1 MDPVERPAD
10 EDVRTTLER
19 IVRRQRARLIGLLV
33 RELGTSRVDV
43 AEDVA
48 QEALLAAVAS
58 WPYAGLPDHPEAW
71 LARVARNKAVDRLR
85 RRGREVELPDADA
98 LDAEQCAG
106 ADALFAARVPD
117 ESLRLAYLCCH
128 AELEVVDRLALMLRL
143 VSGFTAGEIARL
155 LLLPEA
161 GVAQRLV
168 RARRRLQALGTEIAS
183 PPDSRQLRERLDLV
197 LRAIYL
203 AFSLGHAPRTGAEAI
218 RRDVM
223 EEAIRLARLLADDP
237 ATARPQARALA
248 ALLCLQGAR
257 IDARV
262 DEAGLPVLLRD
273 QDRSR
278 WRPEL
283 VAAGVDYLR
292 AARTAGRPS
301 RYHIEA
307 AIAATHTLAPSF
319 EACDWNA
326 IVTCYEALGRL
337 VDSPVVTVNGAV
349 ARAHAGDPAGALETL
364 DRLRADSRLADYA
377 PYHLARAE
385 VQRLAGLGGASAE
398 AYREALAAGTTAAV
412 ARHIE
417 TRLASCL

>member
-1 MDPVERPAD
+1 MNREGAPAGA
-10 EDVRTTLER
+10 DVRTELER

-33 RELGTSRVDV
+33 RELGTARIDV

-58 WPYAGLPDHPEAW
+58 WPYSGLPEHPEAW

-85 RRGREVELPDADA
+85 RRGREVDLPDADA
-98 LDAEQCAG
+98 LSVGEP
-106 ADALFAARVPD
+106 ADGDPLFAARVPD
-117 ESLRLAYLCCH
+117 ASLRLAYLCCH
-128 AELEVVDRLALMLRL
+128 GELEVVDRLALMLRL
-143 VSGFTAGEIARL
+143 VCGFTAGEIARL

-168 RARRRLQALGTEIAS
+168 RARRRLRALGAAIAS
-183 PPDSRQLRERLDLV
+183 PPDARQLRERLDPV
-197 LRAIYL
+197 YL

-237 ATARPQARALA
+237 VTARPQARALA

-273 QDRSR
+273 QDRGS
-278 WRPEL
+278 WREDL
-283 VAAGVDYLR
+283 VSAGVGYLR
-292 AARTAGRPS
+292 AARSARTPS

-307 AIAATHTLAPSF
+307 AIAAAHTLAPSF

-337 VDSPVVTVNGAV
+337 VDSPVVAVNGAV
-349 ARAHAGDPAGALETL
+349 ARAHAGDPAGALAIL
-364 DRLRADSRLADYA
+364 DRLRADSRLEDYA
-377 PYHLARAE
+377 PYHLAPAE
-385 VQRLAGLGGASAE
+385 VQRLAGPGGASAE
-398 AYREALAAGTTAAV
+398 AYRAALAAGTTAAV
-412 ARHIE
+412 AKHIE